1 MSILDT
7 FNQLREEKQ
16 SLETL
21 ASLPQTLIMNMVQRK
36 EIPQEDLP
44 MIMAKKA
51 EMAQTNANMKAA
63 QAQQQQGPAGTIM
76 EQLLAKNAAEEA
88 ARSQPAPQELT
99 DVGIASNPVPEMR
112 MAGGGIVAFSGTDG
126 SYVSGK
132 SWNEMTQEEKD
143 AYIASNPALQRSMG
157 ISQGIKN
164 FFAPLAEGKNWDP
177 IRKTHEIVNDV
188 VMKPWQRFISEPAN
202 IQADK
207 FRGDK
212 PYSYQ
217 ATPEDKAKAKEV
229 AILKEIKDKGLQT
242 ADQPGDYDMYDPKK
256 VVRPAA
262 PAANPNAPA
271 AANPA
276 KPSIQEEQKGIFDEY
291 KKLFEEDKE
300 AAAAARNEA
309 KWQRIMEAGL
319 NMMGGESPYAFTNIG
334 KGAATAARG
343 YAEDVK
349 GFRAEDRE
357 RKKQLAALGIKEK
370 EMGLEGRKLDIT
382 AKHYDDWFKAKSAE
396 LGELKGQ
403 RVDSKI
409 ADMAKGLY
417 ATDVNA
423 YKNQIGRELNDEE
436 LNKLFANAYNRAQM
450 ILGSGSGK
458 GTGVQVPTTNVLGY
472 DPATRTFK

>member
-51 EMAQTNANMKAA
+51 EMAQTTANMKAA
-63 QAQQQQGPAGTIM
+63 QAQQQQGQAGTIM

-132 SWNEMTQEEKD
+132 AWEDMTAEER
-143 AYIASNPALQRSMG
+143 AAAIEANPALARSRNVT
-157 ISQGIKN
+157 QGVKN

-212 PYSYQ
+212 PYSYE
-217 ATPEDKAKAKEV
+217 ATPEDKAKAKE
-229 AILKEIKDKGLQT
+229 ATILKQTKDRGLQT

-262 PAANPNAPA
+262 ANPNAPAANPNAPA

-276 KPSIQEEQKGIFDEY
+276 KPSIQDEQRGIFDEY
-291 KKLFEEDKE
+291 KKLYAEDKE

-319 NMMGGESPYAFTNIG
+319 NMMGGESPYAFANIG

-382 AKHYDDWFKAKSAE
+382 EQRFKEMSDIERQKLNVLRQSNLDDKMAQQVEKNFATLMTEYRNSIDKGDMTISDLYRMAQENVASTR
-396 LGELKGQ
+396 GLK
-403 RVDSKI
+403 
-409 ADMAKGLY
+409 
-417 ATDVNA
+417 
-423 YKNQIGRELNDEE
+423 
-436 LNKLFANAYNRAQM
+436 
-450 ILGSGSGK
+450 
-458 GTGVQVPTTNVLGY
+458 TGVTAPAARVPGY

>member
-7 FNQLREEKQ
+7 FNQLRDEKQ

-51 EMAQTNANMKAA
+51 EMAQTTANMKAA
-63 QAQQQQGPAGTIM
+63 QAQQQQGQPGTIM

-112 MAGGGIVAFSGTDG
+112 MASGGIVAFSGTDG

-132 SWNEMTQEEKD
+132 AWEDMTEEER
-143 AYIASNPALQRSMG
+143 AAAIAANPALARSRNMV
-157 ISQGIKN
+157 QGVKN

-177 IRKTHEIVNDV
+177 VRKTHEIVNNV
-188 VMKPWQRFISEPAN
+188 VMKPWQRFITEPAN

-212 PYSYQ
+212 PYSYE
-217 ATPEDKAKAKEV
+217 ATPEDKFKARE
-229 AILKEIKDKGLQT
+229 ATILKQTKDRGLQT

-256 VVRPAA
+256 VVRPPVAKDDKAA
-262 PAANPNAPA
+262 PAANPNAQP
-271 AANPA
+271 P
-276 KPSIQEEQKGIFDEY
+276 KPSIEEQQRGIFDEY
-291 KKLFEEDKE
+291 KKLYAEDKE
-300 AAAAARNEA
+300 AAATARNEA

-382 AKHYDDWFKAKSAE
+382 EQRFKEMSDIE
-396 LGELKGQ
+396 RQ
-403 RVDSKI
+403 
-409 ADMAKGLY
+409 
-417 ATDVNA
+417 
-423 YKNQIGRELNDEE
+423 
-436 LNKLFANAYNRAQM
+436 KL
-450 ILGSGSGK
+450 
-458 GTGVQVPTTNVLGY
+458 NVLRQSNLDQKMAEQVERNFATLMTEYRNNLDKGDITVPDLYRMAQENVASTRGLKTTAPAAKVPVY
-472 DPATRTFK
+472 DPNSRTFKN